1 MRMPRTSPNST
12 PNCGNA
18 VRGRRRSL
26 PRECVFRA
34 PGRPDVS
41 TRGRALIPHLPALDL
56 PAMRLLEFFPW
67 DGTPWVI
74 PRAHMRMATRLS
86 ALGLI
91 DITVSPKKYW
101 SGTLSYGRITPAGR
115 AVRQANAS

>member
-1 MRMPRTSPNST
+1 M
-12 PNCGNA
+12 
-18 VRGRRRSL
+18 
-26 PRECVFRA
+26 FRA
-34 PGRPDVS
+34 PGRPDVR
-41 TRGRALIPHLPALDL
+41 TRGRALIPHLPTLDL
-56 PAMRLLEFFPW
+56 PAVRLLEFFPW

-74 PRAHMRMATRLS
+74 PRAHMRIATRLS

-115 AVRQANAS
+115 VVRQANAS